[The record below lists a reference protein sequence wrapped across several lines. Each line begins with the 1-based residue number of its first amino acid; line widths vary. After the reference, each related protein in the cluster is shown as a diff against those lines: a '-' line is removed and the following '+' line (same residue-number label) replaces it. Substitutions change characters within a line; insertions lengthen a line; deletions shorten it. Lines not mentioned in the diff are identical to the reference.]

1 MNGSLCEQMT
11 DQNDPSQRVCKTM
24 TDFETAADEEMKAG
38 AFFDRRGQAGRS
50 DRVYESV
57 QLCGAAAVVD

>member
-1 MNGSLCEQMT
+1 
-11 DQNDPSQRVCKTM
+11 M